1 MSYLP
6 PFSGYI
12 VKPFVLLAL
21 ILSLVACGQP
31 EEVNYQAQ
39 AIHDED
45 ECEVCGM
52 LIKRFPGPKGQAI
65 FDHKHVK
72 FCSTRDMVAFVSDEE
87 NSHRVSDV
95 FVHDMEKTPWKAPTQ
110 DSYTDGRNAWY
121 VTGSDQKGAM
131 GPTFAS
137 FADKEAAQ
145 NFAQEHGGKL
155 QTFSELQ
162 PLQNPMAMKMKM

>member
-1 MSYLP
+1 MTSLNP
-6 PFSGYI
+6 LSRFIFKS
-12 VKPFVLLAL
+12 FALLTL
-21 ILSLVACGQP
+21 IMSLVACGQP

-72 FCSTRDMVAFVSDEE
+72 FCSTRDMVAFITDEE

-137 FADKEAAQ
+137 FANKEAAL
-145 NFAQEHGGKL
+145 NFAQAHGGEP
-155 QTFSELQ
+155 QTFNELQ
-162 PLQNPMAMKMKM
+162 PLQSPMKMKM